1 MPPRAAHASLAPRP
15 IATQWIG
22 AGSHRLLASTTPEKL
37 PGGLRQKLAEQRTW
51 SMLRRSAVVRAQ
63 APRQFSRS
71 AHLKM
76 LLERTWH
83 LSAPRDRTRSAQV
96 NRAGCGAWRIL
107 QSERV
112 GFPRSNRT
120 LARGCAAGEK
130 NAALFYTM
138 KSGIFIRSFDEFV
151 PKTCKLLR
159 FGRGPARRRAAADR
173 QHIATQAAAAPKTV
187 RDRSAAKRTVI

>member
-1 MPPRAAHASLAPRP
+1 MSFLLVHVELNLTELDADSIVIGLSMFRCFGQFVLGISFRP
-15 IATQWIG
+15 GI
-22 AGSHRLLASTTPEKL
+22 
-37 PGGLRQKLAEQRTW
+37 
-51 SMLRRSAVVRAQ
+51 

-96 NRAGCGAWRIL
+96 NRAGFGAWRIL

-112 GFPRSNRT
+112 GFPRSNHT

-130 NAALFYTM
+130 NAAVFYTT
-138 KSGIFIRSFDEFV
+138 KAAYLSVHLTSLWA
-151 PKTCKLLR
+151 KTCKLLR
-159 FGRGPARRRAAADR
+159 FGSPLGPTTRRR
-173 QHIATQAAAAPKTV
+173 
-187 RDRSAAKRTVI
+187 

>member
-1 MPPRAAHASLAPRP
+1 MRNWQNHDHSPV
-15 IATQWIG
+15 IG

-37 PGGLRQKLAEQRTW
+37 PGGSRQKLAEQRTW

-76 LLERTWH
+76 LLERTWR

-96 NRAGCGAWRIL
+96 NRAGFGASRIL
-107 QSERV
+107 QSQRV
-112 GFPRSNRT
+112 SFPRSSRT

-130 NAALFYTM
+130 KGALFYTT

-159 FGRGPARRRAAADR
+159 FVAARPDDAPPLTVNTSQRRQPRRLKPCAIDP
-173 QHIATQAAAAPKTV
+173 QQ
-187 RDRSAAKRTVI
+187 SAR

>member
-1 MPPRAAHASLAPRP
+1 MEPGSG
-15 IATQWIG
+15 IG

-37 PGGLRQKLAEQRTW
+37 PGGSRQKLAEQRTW
-51 SMLRRSAVVRAQ
+51 SMLRRSAGVRAQ

-76 LLERTWH
+76 LLERTWR

-96 NRAGCGAWRIL
+96 NRAGFGAWRIL

-112 GFPRSNRT
+112 GFPRSNHT

-130 NAALFYTM
+130 NAALFYTT
-138 KSGIFIRSFDEFV
+138 KAAYLSVHLTSLWA
-151 PKTCKLLR
+151 KTCKLLR
-159 FGRGPARRRAAADR
+159 FGSPLGPTTRRR
-173 QHIATQAAAAPKTV
+173 
-187 RDRSAAKRTVI
+187 